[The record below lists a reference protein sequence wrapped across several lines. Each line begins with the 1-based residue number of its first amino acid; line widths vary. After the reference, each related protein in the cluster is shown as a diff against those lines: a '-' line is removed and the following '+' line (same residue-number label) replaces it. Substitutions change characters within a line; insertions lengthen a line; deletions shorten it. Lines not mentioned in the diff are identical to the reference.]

1 MEQYNRSDGQ
11 KQLMM
16 KNNPKN
22 KIYPAALTIAG
33 SDSGG
38 GAGIQADLRTF
49 NAFGVYGCTAVT
61 AVTSQN
67 PKRVTRIDPVAAEG
81 VSAQID
87 AVMDAVAIRHA
98 KSGMLFSAEIVEAV
112 ADAVKRH
119 KLPLVLDPVM
129 VSTSG
134 SVLLEQSAI
143 EALKKEL
150 LPLAEWITP
159 NLPEAELLLGRK
171 LCSERDCLDAAREC
185 HEKWG
190 ASILLKSG
198 HAPAGKFADDFV
210 CREGQL
216 YRLRSRRLPER
227 GCSHGTG
234 CTLSAAITAALA
246 LEMPWKNALCEAKA
260 FVLGSMEEFVEIGRG
275 VMAMYPPV
283 EDRIDQVRLEKVS
296 AGR

>member
-1 MEQYNRSDGQ
+1 
-11 KQLMM
+11 MM

-49 NAFGVYGCTAVT
+49 NAFGVYGCTAIT

-67 PKRVTRIDPVAAEG
+67 PKRVTRIDALPAEG
-81 VSAQID
+81 VVSQID
-87 AVMDAVAIRHA
+87 TVLEAVAIRHA
-98 KSGMLFSAEIVEAV
+98 KSGMLFSAEIVSAV

-119 KLPLVLDPVM
+119 RIPLVVDPVM

-134 SVLLEQSAI
+134 SVLLENSAI
-143 EALKKEL
+143 EALKREL

-159 NLPEAELLLGRK
+159 NIPEAELLLGRK
-171 LCSERDCLDAAREC
+171 LRSGRDYFDAAREC
-185 HEKWG
+185 HERWG
-190 ASILLKSG
+190 AAILLKSG
-198 HAPAGKFADDFV
+198 HAPAGKFADDVV

-216 YRLRSRRLPER
+216 YRLRSHRLPEH

-234 CTLSAAITAALA
+234 CTLSAALTAALA

-260 FVLGSMEEFVEIGRG
+260 FVLGSMEEFVEIGKG
-275 VMAMYPPV
+275 VTAMYPPV
-283 EDRIDQVRLEKVS
+283 EDRIDQVRLERV
-296 AGR
+296 APER

>member
-1 MEQYNRSDGQ
+1 
-11 KQLMM
+11 MM

-49 NAFGVYGCTAVT
+49 NAFGVYGCTAIT

-67 PKRVTRIDPVAAEG
+67 PKRVTRIDPIPAEG
-81 VSAQID
+81 VAAQIE
-87 AVMDAVAIRHA
+87 AVMEAVTIRHA
-98 KSGMLFSAEIVEAV
+98 KSGMLFSAEIVAAV

-119 KLPLVLDPVM
+119 KLPLVVDPVM

-134 SVLLEQSAI
+134 SVLLEHSAI
-143 EALKKEL
+143 EALQKEL

-171 LCSERDCLDAAREC
+171 LHGERDYLDAAREC

-198 HAPAGKFADDFV
+198 HAPAGKFADDFI
-210 CREGQL
+210 CREGVL
-216 YRLRSRRLPER
+216 YRLRSRRIPEH

-234 CTLSAAITAALA
+234 CTLSSALTAALA

-275 VMAMYPPV
+275 VTAMYPPV

-296 AGR
+296 RGK

>member
-275 VMAMYPPV
+275 VTAMYPPV